1 MTALVPAGFMR
12 ERGRLRRLRGER
24 EEALQ
29 LFRVGLLWR
38 ISTPSGI
45 SRQRFLRKRAAQRCI
60 EMQDKH
66 GLPVVEYKGK
76 EANACKKNKS

>member
-1 MTALVPAGFMR
+1 MLG
-12 ERGRLRRLRGER
+12 RGLLRKLRGER

-29 LFRVGLLWR
+29 LFRKGLFWR
-38 ISTPSGI
+38 ILTPSGI
-45 SRQRFLRKRAAQRCI
+45 SRQRFLRKRSAQRCI

-66 GLPVVEYKGK
+66 GLPVIEYKGK